1 MSIPPKN
8 ITILHVLNIKKK
20 KTTHTTTAKLCL
32 GSCLDIC
39 LSKFL

>member
-8 ITILHVLNIKKK
+8 ITILHVLNIKK

>member
-20 KTTHTTTAKLCL
+20 KHTYNNSKTVPWE
-32 GSCLDIC
+32 
-39 LSKFL
+39 LS